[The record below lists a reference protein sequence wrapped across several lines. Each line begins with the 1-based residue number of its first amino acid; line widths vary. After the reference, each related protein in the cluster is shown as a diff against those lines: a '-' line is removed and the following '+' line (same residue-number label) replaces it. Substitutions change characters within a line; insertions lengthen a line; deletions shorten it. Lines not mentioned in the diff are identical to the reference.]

1 MRPAG
6 AAGSGACR
14 HAGQGEGEDD
24 GRAGPGLRADRER
37 AARNP
42 AYKPHKRYITVIGS
56 VTRFQLELEWETMPE
71 HPIVWSEVV
80 EGHGEFKDLVVA
92 GMSECY
98 VLKQLET
105 EG

>member
-1 MRPAG
+1 MYKVVLT
-6 AAGSGACR
+6 
-14 HAGQGEGEDD
+14 HEIV
-24 GRAGPGLRADRER
+24 PGKLSALKRWIQNADRER
-37 AARNP
+37 AAKNP
-42 AYKPHKRYITVIGS
+42 AYKPYKRYITVIGS

-80 EGHGEFKDLVVA
+80 EDQGEFKDFVVA

-98 VLKQLET
+98 VLKELET